1 MVNKSWIL
9 RIYGLSSYGQF
20 EQEDWEMAKRDA
32 MAKVSWSKKAT
43 MKKKPNSTQEL
54 YGERTV
60 ETVETFAKQEKETKE
75 TAKAIPAVSKR
86 QKIAK
91 QTFKKVHSLKA
102 VPPRKKKVSTFRRKQ
117 EYWPDHLKGQ
127 SDDSDY

>member
-1 MVNKSWIL
+1 
-9 RIYGLSSYGQF
+9 
-20 EQEDWEMAKRDA
+20 

-43 MKKKPNSTQEL
+43 MKKKSNTCQDQ
-54 YGERTV
+54 YGER
-60 ETVETFAKQEKETKE
+60 VETFAKEETKE
-75 TAKAIPAVSKR
+75 TANPIPAVSKR

-91 QTFKKVHSLKA
+91 QTFKKVHSLTA